1 MSIKEQSAGREGGKY
16 TSQSESMLH
25 RETDPGCGYGQKRR
39 RLEACKNA
47 DI

>member
-1 MSIKEQSAGREGGKY
+1 MSIKEQSAGGGRKVHFSVRKY
-16 TSQSESMLH
+16 DLH